1 MVPLLGNEADGL
13 SVWKWQN
20 MTGFRMVYVSAA
32 LLASTRMG
40 DLVLFVFISIDV
52 KLFEVFT
59 ILLLNRK
66 KKKKKKCVDKRHIN
80 ISDQN

>member
-1 MVPLLGNEADGL
+1 
-13 SVWKWQN
+13 

-66 KKKKKKCVDKRHIN
+66 KKKKKKKKNMFNCIIN
-80 ISDQN
+80 KKKIHVFNCIN

>member
-1 MVPLLGNEADGL
+1 MEVAKYD
-13 SVWKWQN
+13 WFQN
-20 MTGFRMVYVSAA
+20 GYVSAA

-40 DLVLFVFISIDV
+40 DLVLLVFISIDEAIDEV

-66 KKKKKKCVDKRHIN
+66 KNVLMKDTSIYLTRIELF
-80 ISDQN
+80 

>member
-1 MVPLLGNEADGL
+1 
-13 SVWKWQN
+13 

-66 KKKKKKCVDKRHIN
+66 KKKKKKKNVLIKDTSIYLTRIELF
-80 ISDQN
+80 